1 MKELFDKLY
10 NKSEES
16 FYKILDKNLK
26 ENKKTFIVTANPETF
41 MMSEKDTE
49 MRDLLLDKD
58 TILVPDGIGIVKAAR
73 MINYD
78 IKERIAGIDI
88 ANKLLELGNK
98 QKKSIYL
105 FGAKQEVI
113 DSMKEVL
120 KNNYPNL
127 KLSGTANGY
136 EKDKE
141 GSINMLYVSE
151 YDATPFSY
159 LVAKIK
165 GEEINSN
172 KDRQISNESVKDIN
186 KRNKIMRDNSLD
198 TATIVAYKGA
208 GKTINIKSKKNIVMA
223 KTNDNDFEVG
233 DIILTVNDNTCE
245 DVNAIREIINNS
257 NENDIIK
264 FKVLRDDKE
273 VEVDG
278 KVVLEDNRK
287 IIGIII
293 TTDYEYD
300 LDPEIT
306 IKFKNSE
313 SGASGGLMLTLTIYN
328 AISGEDLIK
337 GRNIAGT
344 GTINLD
350 GTVGEIDGV
359 KYKIMGANNSNMDIV
374 FVPSAN
380 YEEAISVKEKYNY
393 DMDIIKVDTFNEVL
407 EYLRNN

>member
-1 MKELFDKLY
+1 MKVKKF
-10 NKSEES
+10 
-16 FYKILDKNLK
+16 IK
-26 ENKKTFIVTANPETF
+26 ENYKFIIVLILLVLFCTVKLPYYIMTTGGTINIT
-41 MMSEKDTE
+41 DRVE
-49 MRDLLLDKD
+49 M
-58 TILVPDGIGIVKAAR
+58 T
-73 MINYD
+73 
-78 IKERIAGIDI
+78 
-88 ANKLLELGNK
+88 
-98 QKKSIYL
+98 
-105 FGAKQEVI
+105 
-113 DSMKEVL
+113 
-120 KNNYPNL
+120 
-127 KLSGTANGY
+127 GY

-159 LVAKIK
+159 LMAKLR

-172 KDRQISNESVKDIN
+172 KDRQISNESVSEIN

-198 TATIVAYKGA
+198 TAIIVAYKEA
-208 GKTINIKSKKNIVMA
+208 GKTINIKSQKNIVMA

-233 DIILTVNDNTCE
+233 DIILSANDIVCE
-245 DVNAIREIINNS
+245 DVNKIREIISNS

-264 FKVLRDDKE
+264 FKVLRDEKE
-273 VEVDG
+273 ITINA
-278 KVVLEDNRK
+278 KVVTEDDRK

-293 TTDYEYD
+293 TTNYEYD
-300 LDPEIT
+300 LDPEIN

-313 SGASGGLMLTLTIYN
+313 SGSSGGLMLTLTIYN
-328 AISGEDLIK
+328 AVTDEDLIK

-359 KYKIMGANNSNMDIV
+359 KYKIMGAHNNNMDIV

-380 YEEAISVKEKYNY
+380 YEEAINVKNKYNY
-393 DMDIIKVDTFNEVL
+393 DMEIIKVDTFNEVL